1 MSLDSDGPRC
11 SSEEEDDGADT
22 LRQDTT
28 MLFGQPSPTLRAQT
42 LKCVNTLSG
51 HHSGIRVIAVATN
64 RVYTGSYDNTIKVW
78 NLDNGRCEATL
89 EGHMA
94 WIRALCVHAREPL
107 LFSGSDDGLIKA
119 WRADSYVHLH
129 DILPANAGYDTTP
142 APAESGGAGILAL
155 TVDYNNNWL
164 IAGSYDSNI
173 YVWGLPCAST
183 PSIRLLHVLRGHRSA
198 VRSLVCL
205 APFSTF
211 SPPCLMSGSYDRT
224 IKLWELAEEECRC
237 AGSLGTRGSVWTMVV
252 HDGLLLG
259 AIGDSSIKVW
269 RMDPDTP
276 MEAWQQIGI
285 LSGHRGLV
293 LALAVYKDKL
303 ISGSDDRCIRVWRMG
318 SWECERTLTGHNGG
332 VVGVCFIQGNL
343 ISASNDSFIKVWN
356 TSGIQRPFTAK

>member
-1 MSLDSDGPRC
+1 VSDGFQMYEDGLARHG
-11 SSEEEDDGADT
+11 SSEEEDDVAY
-22 LRQDTT
+22 LA
-28 MLFGQPSPTLRAQT
+28 PPCPISPGLRAQT

-89 EGHMA
+89 EGHVA
-94 WIRALCVHAREPL
+94 WIRALFVHAREPL
-107 LFSGSDDGLIKA
+107 LFSGSDDGIIKI
-119 WRADSYVHLH
+119 WSLDTYVHLY
-129 DILPANAGYDTTP
+129 DILPADGDRSQT
-142 APAESGGAGILAL
+142 GVLAL
-155 TVDYNNNWL
+155 TVDYDHNWL

-173 YVWGLPCAST
+173 YVWALPGAASAQ
-183 PSIRLLHVLRGHRSA
+183 IRMLHVLRGHRSA

-205 APFSTF
+205 SPSSAFA
-211 SPPCLMSGSYDRT
+211 PPCLMSGSYDRT
-224 IKLWELAEEECRC
+224 IKLWELTEGECQC
-237 AGSLGTRGSVWTMVV
+237 VGSLGTRGSVWTMAV
-252 HDGLLLG
+252 HEGLLLG

-269 RMDPDTP
+269 RMEADVP
-276 MEAWQQIGI
+276 MEDWEQIGI

-293 LALAVYKDKL
+293 LALAVYKDRL

-318 SWECERTLTGHNGG
+318 SAGASQRGDWECERTLTGHNGG

-356 TSGIQRPFTAK
+356 TSGVQRPFTAK